1 MCLRV
6 RTLVAARLCARRAN
20 CAAPS
25 HTPALSEP
33 QASPNDQY
41 IRTILHKVNLGWG
54 RPRDPQ
60 RPKALPRIQT
70 KSREIDPNEY
80 QQWRTGIS
88 PPQSPSVSCFG
99 LTGPLTDRTR
109 HFIPCWRAL

>member
-1 MCLRV
+1 MPHP
-6 RTLVAARLCARRAN
+6 RTRLHSVSRKR
-20 CAAPS
+20 
-25 HTPALSEP
+25 P
-33 QASPNDQY
+33 Q
-41 IRTILHKVNLGWG
+41 TINTYGRFCKVNLGWG